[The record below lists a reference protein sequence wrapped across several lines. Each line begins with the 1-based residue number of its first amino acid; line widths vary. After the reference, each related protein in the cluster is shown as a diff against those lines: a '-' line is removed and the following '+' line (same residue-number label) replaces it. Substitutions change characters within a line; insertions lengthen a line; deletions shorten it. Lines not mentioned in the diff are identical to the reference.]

1 MEETGKCLTCGSPVK
16 EGTPVCPQCGAQLVG
31 PVPSATADKFL
42 RAADKLQRVG
52 KGMQDAGRSL
62 TCGCLSLVVLAI
74 LIFVLVS
81 VIRS

>member
-1 MEETGKCLTCGSPVK
+1 MVETGQCLACSAPVK
-16 EGTPVCPQCGAQLVG
+16 EGTPVCTQCGAQLVG
-31 PVPSATADKFL
+31 PVPSTTADKFL
-42 RAADKLQRVG
+42 RAADKLQQVG

-74 LIFVLVS
+74 LIFVLAS